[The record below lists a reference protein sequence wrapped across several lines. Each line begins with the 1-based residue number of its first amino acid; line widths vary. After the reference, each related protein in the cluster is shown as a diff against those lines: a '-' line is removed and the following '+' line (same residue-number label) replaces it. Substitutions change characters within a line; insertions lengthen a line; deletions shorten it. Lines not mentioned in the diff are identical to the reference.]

1 MFIIILFHLK
11 IFLSQH
17 CIKQCKLILFGHVL
31 YILEMNPEGEAD
43 IDLESQGKGKCV
55 VLKIS
60 TRKVSNMF
68 SAHQG
73 HAF

>member
-1 MFIIILFHLK
+1 
-11 IFLSQH
+11 
-17 CIKQCKLILFGHVL
+17 VL
-31 YILEMNPEGEAD
+31 YILEMNPKGEAG

-55 VLKIS
+55 VLKTS
-60 TRKVSNMF
+60 TRKVSNLF